1 MDHKAS
7 FQLSRKSL
15 RVQCEVL
22 GLPLNRVR
30 MNYTGRP
37 EVAMLERFVHS
48 GAEIALFDEG
58 KSIHGL
64 LHAALMPL
72 LYPLGVRRWGP
83 EQKYVANGYIQV
95 SGVSTYLYLHY
106 GAFTELLS
114 DHPNLPNKMVK
125 TVAESTTDTI
135 HAGWSKIRSWN
146 RDNKGF
152 QHLSLTV
159 SPQQMVR
166 LYEIVTRSRLVRI
179 MQQLLVPPFVFGFT
193 GWPDLTIVNDNHLS
207 LVEVKTKDRLHHQQI
222 ITISDMK
229 DAAELD
235 ISVVQVIRTNV
246 D

>member
-1 MDHKAS
+1 
-7 FQLSRKSL
+7 
-15 RVQCEVL
+15 
-22 GLPLNRVR
+22 

-37 EVAMLERFVHS
+37 EVAMLERFVQS

-58 KSIHGL
+58 ASIHGL
-64 LHAALMPL
+64 LHAALLPL

-83 EQKYVANGYIQV
+83 EQKYVASSYFHF
-95 SGVSTYLYLHY
+95 SGVRSYLYLGY
-106 GAFTELLS
+106 GAFRELLS
-114 DHPNLPNKMVK
+114 DHPDLPHEMVK
-125 TVAESTTDTI
+125 AVAESGADAI
-135 HAGWSKIRSWN
+135 HAGWSKIRAWN
-146 RDNKGF
+146 RDNTWIP
-152 QHLSLTV
+152 HLSHTV
-159 SPQQMVR
+159 SPRQMVR

-207 LVEVKTKDRLHHQQI
+207 LVEVKTMDRLHHQQI

-235 ISVVQVIRTNV
+235 VSVVQVIRTNA